1 MTTAELLAK
10 KRLRDEVEAAARI
23 VKAEYNRRWRA
34 ARPGYA
40 AAASKAWRAKN
51 PDFARLS
58 VRAWKVFN
66 RDRDLAIQKAWRER
80 NPNYFRER
88 LARLRAQQVSP

>member
-1 MTTAELLAK
+1 MTKYERK
-10 KRLRDEVEAAARI
+10 KIRDEVEAAARI
-23 VKAEYNRRWRA
+23 VKNEYNRKWRA
-34 ARPGYA
+34 AHPGYS
-40 AAASKAWRAKN
+40 AAASRAWRQKN

-66 RDRDLAIQKAWRER
+66 RERDLAIQKAWRDR

-88 LARLRAQQVSP
+88 MARLRAQPVQQ